1 MKKTEIRTTNA
12 PLPVGP
18 YSQAVRCGDLLFV
31 SGVLPIDPNTKA
43 VSTETKEAVLKILS
57 NLDAILKEAGISKD
71 NIIKSTIF
79 MKDLSQFTILNEL
92 YANYF
97 ETSKVKPA
105 RSTIQ
110 VAKLPLDVPVEM
122 EFIATF

>member
-18 YSQAVRCGDLLFV
+18 YSQAVRSGDLLFV

-43 VSTETKEAVLKILS
+43 VSMETQEAVLKIFS

-79 MKDLSQFTILNEL
+79 MKDLSGFTTLNEL

-97 ETSKVKPA
+97 QASKIKPA

>member
-43 VSTETKEAVLKILS
+43 VSTETQEAVLKIFS

-71 NIIKSTIF
+71 NIIKVLYYERSSIIHNIERTYAKF
-79 MKDLSQFTILNEL
+79 IL
-92 YANYF
+92 
-97 ETSKVKPA
+97 KQA
-105 RSTIQ
+105 RNQ
-110 VAKLPLDVPVEM
+110 QEAPYR
-122 EFIATF
+122 